1 MFKTIFSLIAIILLL
16 ISGCT
21 NESPTVPQSDLVV
34 VRGYIY
40 AGEPVDDIQLTST
53 LPLGS
58 EETQAPPINDAQVSL
73 IKDGTQYD
81 LVSSAGDSGY
91 YHYDGNELKVE
102 TSDIFQIQVKHEDF
116 DVFGFS
122 EVPEAPKNVTISSS
136 TLKFPDFETM
146 RELRQQGISMDSI
159 RASMMLTVNWEQEED
174 ALYYILVENINE
186 NPVPVE
192 SQFSKPPR
200 EFISQPT
207 ARNEYTVN
215 AMMMTHLGKHIV
227 KVFRVNQEYA
237 DLYQSRNQDSRDL
250 NEPLT
255 NIEGGLG
262 IFSAFNC
269 DSLFFDFEQN

>member
-1 MFKTIFSLIAIILLL
+1 MKKTIFSIITIILL
-16 ISGCT
+16 IMSGCT
-21 NESPTVPQSDLVV
+21 EDSPTIPQSDLIV

-73 IKDGTQYD
+73 IKAGQQYD

-91 YHYDGNELKVE
+91 YHYDGNDLKVE
-102 TSDIFQIQVKHEDF
+102 TSDLFKIQVKYEDQNI
-116 DVFGFS
+116 FGTS
-122 EVPEAPKNVTISSS
+122 EVPEAPKDVTISGS

-146 RELRQQGISMDSI
+146 KELRMQGVSMDSI
-159 RASMMLTVNWEQEED
+159 RKTMMLIVNWQQEED
-174 ALYYILVENINE
+174 ALYYVLVENVE
-186 NPVPVE
+186 KDPVAFEP
-192 SQFSKPPR
+192 QFGKPPR

-207 ARNEYTVN
+207 ARGEFTVN

-262 IFSAFNC
+262 VFSAFNC
-269 DSLFFDFEQN
+269 DSLFFDFEGD

>member
-21 NESPTVPQSDLVV
+21 NESPTVPQSDLIV

-58 EETQAPPINDAQVSL
+58 EETQAPPINDAQVLL

-91 YHYDGNELKVE
+91 YHYDSENLKVE
-102 TSDIFQIQVKHEDF
+102 AGDLFQIQVKYKDL

-122 EVPEAPKNVTISSS
+122 KVPEAPKNVTISST

-146 RELRQQGISMDSI
+146 RDLRMQGVSMDSI
-159 RASMMLTVNWEQEED
+159 RKTMMLTVNWDLEED
-174 ALYYILVENINE
+174 ALYYIFVENIDE

-192 SQFSKPPR
+192 SQFARPPR

-262 IFSAFNC
+262 VFSAFNC
-269 DSLFFDFEQN
+269 DSVFFDFEEN

>member
-1 MFKTIFSLIAIILLL
+1 MIKTIFSQVAIILLL
-16 ISGCT
+16 ISSCT
-21 NESPTVPQSDLVV
+21 NDSPTIPQSDLIV

-40 AGEPVDDIQLTST
+40 AGETIDDIQLTST

-81 LVSSAGDSGY
+81 LVLSAGDSGY
-91 YHYDGNELKVE
+91 YHYEGDDLKVE
-102 TSDIFQIQVKHEDF
+102 TNDFFQIQVKYEDQ

-122 EVPEAPKNVTISSS
+122 EVPEAPKNVTISKT
-136 TLKFPDFETM
+136 TLTFPDFDTIW
-146 RELRQQGISMDSI
+146 ELRQQGVSMDSI
-159 RASMMLTVNWEQEED
+159 RASMMLTVNWAQEED
-174 ALYYILVENINE
+174 ALYYILVENIDE
-186 NPVPVE
+186 NPVAFE
-192 SQFSKPPR
+192 TQFGRPPR

-207 ARNEYTVN
+207 SRGEYTVN

-262 IFSAFNC
+262 VFSAFNC
-269 DSLFFDFEQN
+269 DSVFFDFDGD